1 MPNNLKAFVRSVF
14 PFLESSA
21 IAAIARYAY
30 HVSPTNA
37 AAILSLGGVALSA
50 VIRWTET
57 HFPWVGV
64 FLGWVGAP
72 TYAPSAKQT
81 LKGQVAQLKDEL
93 AATQTELNA
102 WKTARPATGT
112 AAIVTDGSASSVA

>member
-21 IAAIARYAY
+21 IAAIAHYAY
-30 HVSPTNA
+30 HVSPTHA
-37 AAILSLGGVALSA
+37 AVILSAGGVGLSA

-64 FLGWVGAP
+64 FLGWLGAP
-72 TYAPSAKQT
+72 TYAPSAKQV
-81 LKGQVAQLKDEL
+81 LVGQVAQLRDEL
-93 AATQTELNA
+93 ASTKAELNA
-102 WKTARPATGT
+102 WKTAIPATGSAT
-112 AAIVTDGSASSVA
+112 LTTDAAATVA